1 MKSFSK
7 SVSRIG
13 IDMGSSQTRIFSEG
27 QLLLEEKTVVA
38 VDNTNDDILGFGTDA
53 IIHYHTEPQ
62 RVRLEWPVKNG
73 AMIDYYYTR
82 GILSYFLKK
91 GLKHS
96 LSRPE
101 IVISIPSGLSSVARH
116 ALIDATMHA
125 GAAKVYLVSS
135 SAAAIFGQGIS
146 LGGSDVILSVVM
158 GRDIT
163 DCGLFSCGGI
173 VAQEQIAFGGN
184 SINEEIQAYVRDS
197 LKIVIGEEEAEVI
210 KQSMVSIADPNAVKV
225 FTIHGRRLVDGG
237 AVAVEINTTALYQVI
252 QTALMPV
259 LESIERIIRRATP
272 DMAEDLLRNGLL
284 LSGGAAQL
292 SGLNHWLSAQLG
304 IPVVITKHSDLAVVI
319 GCYRSFDKYR
329 QFPDLIESGDK
340 YYGGK

>member
-101 IVISIPSGLSSVARH
+101 IVMSIPSGLSSVARH

-210 KQSMVSIADPNAVKV
+210 KQSMVSIADPNAV
-225 FTIHGRRLVDGG
+225 
-237 AVAVEINTTALYQVI
+237 
-252 QTALMPV
+252 
-259 LESIERIIRRATP
+259 
-272 DMAEDLLRNGLL
+272 LRNGLL

>member
-1 MKSFSK
+1 M
-7 SVSRIG
+7 
-13 IDMGSSQTRIFSEG
+13 
-27 QLLLEEKTVVA
+27 
-38 VDNTNDDILGFGTDA
+38 
-53 IIHYHTEPQ
+53 
-62 RVRLEWPVKNG
+62 
-73 AMIDYYYTR
+73 
-82 GILSYFLKK
+82 
-91 GLKHS
+91 
-96 LSRPE
+96 
-101 IVISIPSGLSSVARH
+101 SIPSGLSSVARH

-146 LGGSDVILSVVM
+146 LGGSDVTLSVVM

-173 VAQEQIAFGGN
+173 VAQEQLAFGGN

-197 LKIVIGEEEAEVI
+197 LKIIIGEEEAEVI

-237 AVAVEINTTALYQVI
+237 AVAVEINTTALYQVV
-252 QTALMPV
+252 QSALMPV
-259 LESIERIIRRATP
+259 LELIERIIRRATP